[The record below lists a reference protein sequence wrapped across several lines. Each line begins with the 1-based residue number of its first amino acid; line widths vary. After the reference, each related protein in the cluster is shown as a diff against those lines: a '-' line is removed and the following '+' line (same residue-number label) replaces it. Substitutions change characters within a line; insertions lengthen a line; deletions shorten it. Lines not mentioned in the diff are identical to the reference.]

1 MHCAKS
7 LILSCALL
15 VLVCAA
21 NGSVNGKAPHLTV
34 NRHSV
39 HCSLTV
45 SFRRPN
51 LCACFGSNRGKRSCG
66 LRQL

>member
-1 MHCAKS
+1 MQCAKS
-7 LILSCALL
+7 LILSCTLI

-34 NRHSV
+34 NRHSA

-45 SFRRPN
+45 SPTT
-51 LCACFGSNRGKRSCG
+51 
-66 LRQL
+66 